1 MKIMPIKFLILLSII
16 FTMMANTVNAGEFF
30 YKTVHLGEQCSLSIP
45 FLWKK
50 KEVELNL
57 PANIKPNIEAYQSL
71 QLIGKEVIV
80 TATYA
85 NFISRASIDGG
96 IAETVRQ
103 LSSSSNTK
111 EFTFSCAQFSIKG
124 GTAKVCRIR
133 YRSGKE
139 YVHSKVLFIVPT
151 SDLTELYSM
160 SGFYKKSY
168 KWGEEVLDK
177 IYRSI
182 KLK

>member
-1 MKIMPIKFLILLSII
+1 MKIMPIKFLILVSII

-45 FLWKK
+45 FLWKN

-85 NFISRASIDGG
+85 NFISRASICHIFNLGHG
-96 IAETVRQ
+96 ILQQTPVENVR
-103 LSSSSNTK
+103 SVVEMVHEWT
-111 EFTFSCAQFSIKG
+111 
-124 GTAKVCRIR
+124 TANG
-133 YRSGKE
+133 S
-139 YVHSKVLFIVPT
+139 
-151 SDLTELYSM
+151 
-160 SGFYKKSY
+160 
-168 KWGEEVLDK
+168 
-177 IYRSI
+177 
-182 KLK
+182 